1 VDAFYS
7 AAIAAGANDTGA
19 PGPRPGM
26 DPKYYA
32 AFIFDPIGN
41 NIEVGCM
48 VEN

>member
-7 AAIAAGANDTGA
+7 AAIAAGAKDNGP
-19 PGPRPGM
+19 PGLRPGM

-32 AFIFDPIGN
+32 TFIFDPAGN

-48 VEN
+48 VEE